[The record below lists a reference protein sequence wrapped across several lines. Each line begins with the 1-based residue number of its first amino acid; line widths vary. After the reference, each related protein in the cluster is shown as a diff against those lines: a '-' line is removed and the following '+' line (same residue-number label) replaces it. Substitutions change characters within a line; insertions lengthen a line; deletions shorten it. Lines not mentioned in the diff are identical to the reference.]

1 MSNSMLNV
9 LVNVLLN
16 IPVNV
21 TSGKFTRISL
31 AGLIPL
37 LSACSSD
44 EPAVLPAEKIFTNGT
59 IYTVDVTNSQHQAM
73 AVSGGV
79 IIAVGSSE
87 EIQVLKGEQ
96 TEVIDLDGR
105 FVMPGINDG
114 HSHPAWGGVV
124 ALYYCLFPATASAD
138 EVAAKIKGC
147 VSESDELWIQGGLW
161 TPNFF
166 EEYDIDSP
174 RAWLDDISGDKAIV
188 LTDDSGHN
196 CWANSKA
203 LDVAGINELSDP
215 PTGGIYEKTTTG
227 DLNGLIQEAC
237 GVIDA
242 QLPQWTT
249 EHYKE
254 GARYAVANANG
265 YGVTGFKDASSSE
278 AETSAYFELDKAGAL
293 SLNVATCLYTPK
305 MTHGDLNTAVL
316 EQLRDDYTS
325 AHVHTNFAKIFLDGV
340 PTTARTAAMIEPYVA
355 NAGDAEAV
363 YGPTHLTQ
371 NELNAALIKLDAHGF
386 TVKIH
391 TAGDRSVRKGLNAI
405 EAARKANGASSR
417 RHELG
422 HAGFIA
428 KEDIPRFAEL
438 NAVGDLSPYLWFP
451 SPIIDSIKKALG
463 ARGSEYWPTRD
474 LLESGAPLLA
484 GSDWPSVSKDLNP
497 WVGLE
502 ALVTRQD
509 PAPAKEGNTAKV
521 HGWIDQSLTVKEAIK
536 IFTIDGARA
545 LGLHE
550 QTGSL
555 VTGKSA
561 DFIVLNHNLLEIPPE
576 EISDTEVQ
584 MTYFEGRLVYEKQYK
599 IETSMNEFE
608 QASRWNQDH
617 GPIVKSA

>member
-1 MSNSMLNV
+1 MVKQSFSGCP
-9 LVNVLLN
+9 LVSKLAAGRIIAIIAALLFLTGCEQES
-16 IPVNV
+16 IEE
-21 TSGKFTRISL
+21 RA
-31 AGLIPL
+31 AGADLIL
-37 LSACSSD
+37 
-44 EPAVLPAEKIFTNGT
+44 KNGV
-59 IYTVDVTNSQHQAM
+59 IYTQDDINPQVEALAVTDGKITAIGTSDAISKRAGQNTKI
-73 AVSGGV
+73 V
-79 IIAVGSSE
+79 
-87 EIQVLKGEQ
+87 
-96 TEVIDLDGR
+96 DLDGG

-147 VSESDELWIQGGLW
+147 VTKSDELWVQGGLW

-166 EEYDIDSP
+166 EEYAIDSP

-188 LTDDSGHN
+188 LKDDSGHN

-203 LDVAGINELSDP
+203 LAVAGIDEQSVP
-215 PTGGIYEKTTTG
+215 PAGGIYEKTSAG

-237 GVIDA
+237 SVIDA
-242 QLPQWTT
+242 QLPQWTA

-293 SLNVATCLYTPK
+293 SVNVATCLHTPE
-305 MTHGDLNTAVL
+305 MRHGEVNTAVL
-316 EQLRDDYTS
+316 EQLRDDYAS

-340 PTTARTAAMIEPYVA
+340 PTTARTAAMIEPYIA
-355 NAGDAEAV
+355 NAGDTEAV

-371 NELNAALIKLDAHGF
+371 NELNAALIKLDANGF

-391 TAGDRSVRKGLNAI
+391 TAGDRSVRMGLNAI
-405 EAARKANGASSR
+405 EAAREANNASSR

-438 NAVGDLSPYLWFP
+438 NAVADLSPYLWFP
-451 SPIIDSIKKALG
+451 SPIINSVKKALG
-463 ARGSEYWPTRD
+463 ARGFEYWPSRD
-474 LLESGAPLLA
+474 LLDSGAPLLA

-502 ALVTRQD
+502 AMVTRQD
-509 PAPAKEGNTAKV
+509 PVPAKEGNTAKV

-584 MTYFEGRLVYEKQYK
+584 MTYFEGRQVYEK
-599 IETSMNEFE
+599 
-608 QASRWNQDH
+608 
-617 GPIVKSA
+617 

>member
-1 MSNSMLNV
+1 MVKQFFSGCA
-9 LVNVLLN
+9 LVSKLQAGTV
-16 IPVNV
+16 
-21 TSGKFTRISL
+21 IS
-31 AGLIPL
+31 
-37 LSACSSD
+37 
-44 EPAVLPAEKIFTNGT
+44 
-59 IYTVDVTNSQHQAM
+59 
-73 AVSGGV
+73 
-79 IIAVGSSE
+79 IIAVLLFLAGCEQESVE
-87 EIQVLKGEQ
+87 EQPAGADLILKNGVIYTQDDINSQVEALAVTDGRITAIGTNDAISTQAGK
-96 TEVIDLDGR
+96 TTKIVDLDGR

-166 EEYDIDSP
+166 EEYAIDSP

-188 LTDDSGHN
+188 LKDDSGHN

-203 LDVAGINELSDP
+203 LDVAGIDEQSVP
-215 PTGGIYEKTTTG
+215 PAGGIYEKTSAG

-237 GVIDA
+237 SVIDA
-242 QLPQWTT
+242 QLPQWTA

-293 SLNVATCLYTPK
+293 SLNVATCLYTPE
-305 MTHGDLNTAVL
+305 MRHGEVNTAVL
-316 EQLRDDYTS
+316 EQLRDDYAS
-325 AHVHTNFAKIFLDGV
+325 AHVHTSFAKIFLDGV
-340 PTTARTAAMIEPYVA
+340 PTTARTAAMIEPYIA
-355 NAGDAEAV
+355 NAGDVEAV

-391 TAGDRSVRKGLNAI
+391 TAGDRSVRMGLNAI

-438 NAVGDLSPYLWFP
+438 NAVADLSPYLWFP
-451 SPIIDSIKKALG
+451 SPIIDSVRKALG
-463 ARGSEYWPTRD
+463 ARGFEYWPTRD
-474 LLESGAPLLA
+474 LLKSGAPLLA
-484 GSDWPSVSKDLNP
+484 GSDWPSVSQDLNP

-502 ALVTRQD
+502 AMVTRQD
-509 PAPAKEGNTAKV
+509 PVPAKEGNTAKV
-521 HGWIDQSLTVKEAIK
+521 HGWIDQSLTVREAIK
-536 IFTIDGARA
+536 IYTIDGARA

-561 DFIVLNHNLLEIPPE
+561 DFIILNHNLLEIPPE
-576 EISDTEVQ
+576 KIDETEVQ
-584 MTYFEGRLVYEKQYK
+584 MTYFEGRLVYEK
-599 IETSMNEFE
+599 
-608 QASRWNQDH
+608 
-617 GPIVKSA
+617 

>member
-438 NAVGDLSPYLWFP
+438 NAVADLSPYLWFP

-545 LGLHE
+545 LRLHE

-584 MTYFEGRLVYEKQYK
+584 MTYFEGRQVYEK
-599 IETSMNEFE
+599 
-608 QASRWNQDH
+608 
-617 GPIVKSA
+617 

>member
-1 MSNSMLNV
+1 MSKLQAGSV
-9 LVNVLLN
+9 
-16 IPVNV
+16 ISII
-21 TSGKFTRISL
+21 TSLFFL
-31 AGLIPL
+31 AGCEQESVEEQPAGADLIL
-37 LSACSSD
+37 R
-44 EPAVLPAEKIFTNGT
+44 NGV
-59 IYTVDVTNSQHQAM
+59 IYTQDDINPQVEALAVTDGRITAIGTSDAISTQAGKNTKI
-73 AVSGGV
+73 V
-79 IIAVGSSE
+79 
-87 EIQVLKGEQ
+87 
-96 TEVIDLDGR
+96 DLDGR

-138 EVAAKIKGC
+138 EVAAKVKGC

-166 EEYDIDSP
+166 EEYAIDSP
-174 RAWLDDISGDKAIV
+174 RSWLDDISGDKAIV
-188 LTDDSGHN
+188 LKDDSGHN

-203 LDVAGINELSDP
+203 LDLAGINELSAP
-215 PTGGIYEKTTTG
+215 PTGGIYEKTATG

-237 GVIDA
+237 SVIDA
-242 QLPQWTT
+242 QLPQWTA

-278 AETSAYFELDKAGAL
+278 AETSAYFELDKVGEL
-293 SLNVATCLYTPK
+293 SLNVATCLYTPE
-305 MTHGDLNTAVL
+305 MRHGEVNTAVL
-316 EQLRDDYTS
+316 EQLRDDYAS

-340 PTTARTAAMIEPYVA
+340 PTTARTAAMIEPYIA
-355 NAGDAEAV
+355 NAGDTEAV

-391 TAGDRSVRKGLNAI
+391 TAGDRSVRMGLNAI

-438 NAVGDLSPYLWFP
+438 NAVADLSPYLWFP
-451 SPIIDSIKKALG
+451 SPIIDSVRKALG
-463 ARGSEYWPTRD
+463 ARGFEYWPTRD
-474 LLESGAPLLA
+474 LLKSGAPLLA
-484 GSDWPSVSKDLNP
+484 GSDWPSVSQDLNP

-502 ALVTRQD
+502 AMVTRQD
-509 PAPAKEGNTAKV
+509 PAPATEGNIVKG
-521 HGWIDQSLTVKEAIK
+521 HGWIDQRLTVREAIK
-536 IFTIDGARA
+536 IYTIDGARA

-561 DFIVLNHNLLEIPPE
+561 DFIILNHNLLEIPAE
-576 EISDTEVQ
+576 KINDTEVQ
-584 MTYFEGRLVYEKQYK
+584 MTYFEGRLVYEK
-599 IETSMNEFE
+599 
-608 QASRWNQDH
+608 
-617 GPIVKSA
+617 

>member
-138 EVAAKIKGC
+138 EVAAKINGC

-391 TAGDRSVRKGLNAI
+391 TAGDRSVRMGLNAI

-484 GSDWPSVSKDLNP
+484 GSDWPSVTKDLNP

-608 QASRWNQDH
+608 QTSRWNLDH

>member
-1 MSNSMLNV
+1 MSKLQAGTVISIIAS
-9 LVNVLLN
+9 LL
-16 IPVNV
+16 
-21 TSGKFTRISL
+21 FL
-31 AGLIPL
+31 AGCEQESVEEQPAGADLIL
-37 LSACSSD
+37 R
-44 EPAVLPAEKIFTNGT
+44 NGV
-59 IYTVDVTNSQHQAM
+59 IYTQDDINPQVEALAVTDGRITAIGTSDAISTQAGKNTKI
-73 AVSGGV
+73 V
-79 IIAVGSSE
+79 
-87 EIQVLKGEQ
+87 
-96 TEVIDLDGR
+96 DLDGR

-138 EVAAKIKGC
+138 EVAAKVKGC

-166 EEYDIDSP
+166 EEYAIDSP

-188 LTDDSGHN
+188 LKDDSGHN

-203 LDVAGINELSDP
+203 LDLAGINELSAP
-215 PTGGIYEKTTTG
+215 PTGGIYEKTATG

-237 GVIDA
+237 SVIDA
-242 QLPQWTT
+242 QLPQWTA

-293 SLNVATCLYTPK
+293 SLNVATCLYTPE
-305 MTHGDLNTAVL
+305 MRNGEVNTAVL
-316 EQLRDDYTS
+316 EQLRDDYAS

-340 PTTARTAAMIEPYVA
+340 PTTARTAAMIEPYIA
-355 NAGDAEAV
+355 NAGDTEAV

-371 NELNAALIKLDAHGF
+371 NELSAALIKLDAHGF

-391 TAGDRSVRKGLNAI
+391 TAGDRSVRMGLNAI

-438 NAVGDLSPYLWFP
+438 NAVADLSPYLWFP
-451 SPIIDSIKKALG
+451 SPIIDSVRKALG
-463 ARGSEYWPTRD
+463 ARGFEYWPTRD
-474 LLESGAPLLA
+474 LLKSGAPLLA
-484 GSDWPSVSKDLNP
+484 GSDWPSVSQDLNP

-502 ALVTRQD
+502 AMVTRQD
-509 PAPAKEGNTAKV
+509 PAPATEGNIVKG
-521 HGWIDQSLTVKEAIK
+521 HGWIDQRLTVREAIK
-536 IFTIDGARA
+536 IYTIDGARA

-561 DFIVLNHNLLEIPPE
+561 DFIILNHNLLEIPAE
-576 EISDTEVQ
+576 KINDTEVQ
-584 MTYFEGRLVYEKQYK
+584 MTYFEGRLVYEK
-599 IETSMNEFE
+599 
-608 QASRWNQDH
+608 
-617 GPIVKSA
+617 

>member
-1 MSNSMLNV
+1 MSKLQAGSV
-9 LVNVLLN
+9 
-16 IPVNV
+16 ISII
-21 TSGKFTRISL
+21 TSLFFL
-31 AGLIPL
+31 AGCEQESVEEQPAGADLIL
-37 LSACSSD
+37 R
-44 EPAVLPAEKIFTNGT
+44 NGV
-59 IYTVDVTNSQHQAM
+59 IYTQDDINPQVEALAVTDGRITAIGTSDAISTQAGKNTKI
-73 AVSGGV
+73 V
-79 IIAVGSSE
+79 
-87 EIQVLKGEQ
+87 
-96 TEVIDLDGR
+96 DLDGR

-114 HSHPAWGGVV
+114 HSHPAWGGVI

-138 EVAAKIKGC
+138 EVAAKVKGC

-166 EEYDIDSP
+166 EEYAIDSP

-188 LTDDSGHN
+188 LKDDSGHN

-203 LDVAGINELSDP
+203 LDLAGINELSVP
-215 PTGGIYEKTTTG
+215 PTGGIYEKTATG

-237 GVIDA
+237 SVIDA
-242 QLPQWTT
+242 QLPQWTA

-278 AETSAYFELDKAGAL
+278 AETSAYFELDKVGEL
-293 SLNVATCLYTPK
+293 SLNVATCLYTPE
-305 MTHGDLNTAVL
+305 MRNGEVNTAVL
-316 EQLRDDYTS
+316 EQLRDDYAS

-340 PTTARTAAMIEPYVA
+340 PTTARTAAMIEPYIA
-355 NAGDAEAV
+355 NAGDTEAV
-363 YGPTHLTQ
+363 HGPTHLTQ
-371 NELNAALIKLDAHGF
+371 NELNAALIKLDANGF

-391 TAGDRSVRKGLNAI
+391 TAGDRSVRMGLNAI

-438 NAVGDLSPYLWFP
+438 NAVADLSPYLWFP
-451 SPIIDSIKKALG
+451 SPIIDSVRKALG
-463 ARGSEYWPTRD
+463 ARGFEYWPTRD
-474 LLESGAPLLA
+474 LLKSGAPLLA
-484 GSDWPSVSKDLNP
+484 GSDWPSVSQDLNP

-502 ALVTRQD
+502 AMVTRQD
-509 PAPAKEGNTAKV
+509 PAPATEGNIVKG
-521 HGWIDQSLTVKEAIK
+521 HGWIDQRLTVREAIK
-536 IFTIDGARA
+536 IYTIDGARA

-561 DFIVLNHNLLEIPPE
+561 DFIILNHNLLEIPAE
-576 EISDTEVQ
+576 KINDTEVQ
-584 MTYFEGRLVYEKQYK
+584 MTYFEGRLVYEK
-599 IETSMNEFE
+599 
-608 QASRWNQDH
+608 
-617 GPIVKSA
+617 

>member
-1 MSNSMLNV
+1 MAKQFFSEYT
-9 LVNVLLN
+9 LVSKLEAGRVISIIGALLFLVGCEQK
-16 IPVNV
+16 PVEEQA
-21 TSGKFTRISL
+21 
-31 AGLIPL
+31 AGVDLIL
-37 LSACSSD
+37 
-44 EPAVLPAEKIFTNGT
+44 KNGV
-59 IYTVDVTNSQHQAM
+59 IYTQDDIHPQVQALAVTDGRITAIGTSDAISTQADKNTKI
-73 AVSGGV
+73 V
-79 IIAVGSSE
+79 
-87 EIQVLKGEQ
+87 
-96 TEVIDLDGR
+96 DLDGR

-147 VSESDELWIQGGLW
+147 VSESDEPWIQGGLW

-174 RAWLDDISGDKAIV
+174 RAWLDDISGDKAIM
-188 LTDDSGHN
+188 LKDDSGHN

-203 LDVAGINELSDP
+203 LDLAGINELSDP
-215 PTGGIYEKTTTG
+215 PSGGIYEKTATG

-242 QLPQWTT
+242 QLPQWTA
-249 EHYKE
+249 EHYRE

-293 SLNVATCLYTPK
+293 SLNVATCLYTPE
-305 MTHGDLNTAVL
+305 MRHGEVNTAVL

-371 NELNAALIKLDAHGF
+371 NELNAALIELDAHGF

-391 TAGDRSVRKGLNAI
+391 TAGDRSVRMGLNAI
-405 EAARKANGASSR
+405 EAARKANASSSR

-438 NAVGDLSPYLWFP
+438 NAVADLSPYLWFP

-474 LLESGAPLLA
+474 LLDSGAPLLA

-509 PAPAKEGNTAKV
+509 PAPAREGNTAEV
-521 HGWIDQSLTVKEAIK
+521 HGWLDQKLTVKEAIK

-584 MTYFEGRLVYEKQYK
+584 MTYFEGRLVYEK
-599 IETSMNEFE
+599 
-608 QASRWNQDH
+608 
-617 GPIVKSA
+617 

>member
-1 MSNSMLNV
+1 VSKLQAGSV
-9 LVNVLLN
+9 
-16 IPVNV
+16 ISII
-21 TSGKFTRISL
+21 TSLFFL
-31 AGLIPL
+31 AGCEQESVEEQPAGADLIL
-37 LSACSSD
+37 R
-44 EPAVLPAEKIFTNGT
+44 NGV
-59 IYTVDVTNSQHQAM
+59 IYTQDDINPQVEALAVTDGRITAIGTNDAISRQAGKNTKI
-73 AVSGGV
+73 V
-79 IIAVGSSE
+79 
-87 EIQVLKGEQ
+87 
-96 TEVIDLDGR
+96 DLDGR

-138 EVAAKIKGC
+138 EVAAKVKGC

-166 EEYDIDSP
+166 EEYAIDSP

-188 LTDDSGHN
+188 LKDDSGHN

-203 LDVAGINELSDP
+203 LDLAGINELSAP
-215 PTGGIYEKTTTG
+215 PTGGIYEKTATG

-237 GVIDA
+237 SVIDA
-242 QLPQWTT
+242 QLPQWTA

-278 AETSAYFELDKAGAL
+278 AETSAYFELDKVGEL
-293 SLNVATCLYTPK
+293 SLNVATCLYTPE
-305 MTHGDLNTAVL
+305 MRHGEVNTAVL
-316 EQLRDDYTS
+316 EQLRDDYAS

-340 PTTARTAAMIEPYVA
+340 PTTARTAAMIEPYIA
-355 NAGDAEAV
+355 NAGDTEAV

-371 NELNAALIKLDAHGF
+371 NELNAALIKLDANGF

-391 TAGDRSVRKGLNAI
+391 TAGDRSVRMGLNAI

-438 NAVGDLSPYLWFP
+438 NAVADLSPYLWFP
-451 SPIIDSIKKALG
+451 SPIIDSVRKALG
-463 ARGSEYWPTRD
+463 ARGFEYWPTRD
-474 LLESGAPLLA
+474 LLKSGAPLLA
-484 GSDWPSVSKDLNP
+484 GSDWPSVSQDLNP

-502 ALVTRQD
+502 AMVTRQD
-509 PAPAKEGNTAKV
+509 PAPATEGNIVKG
-521 HGWIDQSLTVKEAIK
+521 HGWIDQRLTVREAIK
-536 IFTIDGARA
+536 IYTIDGARA

-561 DFIVLNHNLLEIPPE
+561 DFIILNHNLLEIPAE
-576 EISDTEVQ
+576 KINDTEVQ
-584 MTYFEGRLVYEKQYK
+584 MTYFEGRLVYEK
-599 IETSMNEFE
+599 
-608 QASRWNQDH
+608 
-617 GPIVKSA
+617 

>member
-1 MSNSMLNV
+1 MSKLQAGTVIPIIAS
-9 LVNVLLN
+9 LLFLAGCEQESVEEQPARADLILRN
-16 IPVNV
+16 GVIYTQDDINPQVEALAV
-21 TSGKFTRISL
+21 TDGRITAIGTSEAISTQAGKNTRI
-31 AGLIPL
+31 
-37 LSACSSD
+37 
-44 EPAVLPAEKIFTNGT
+44 V
-59 IYTVDVTNSQHQAM
+59 
-73 AVSGGV
+73 
-79 IIAVGSSE
+79 
-87 EIQVLKGEQ
+87 
-96 TEVIDLDGR
+96 DLDGR

-138 EVAAKIKGC
+138 EVAAKVKGC

-166 EEYDIDSP
+166 EEYAIDSP

-188 LTDDSGHN
+188 LKDDSGHN

-203 LDVAGINELSDP
+203 LDLAGINELSDP
-215 PTGGIYEKTTTG
+215 PTGGIYEKTATG

-237 GVIDA
+237 SVIDV
-242 QLPQWTT
+242 QLPQWTA

-293 SLNVATCLYTPK
+293 SLNVATCLYTPE
-305 MTHGDLNTAVL
+305 MRHGDVNTAVL
-316 EQLRDDYTS
+316 EQLRDNYAS

-371 NELNAALIKLDAHGF
+371 NELSAALIKLDAHGF

-391 TAGDRSVRKGLNAI
+391 TAGDRSVRMGLNAI

-438 NAVGDLSPYLWFP
+438 NAVADLSPYLWFP
-451 SPIIDSIKKALG
+451 SPIIDSVRKALG
-463 ARGSEYWPTRD
+463 ARGFEYWPTRD
-474 LLESGAPLLA
+474 LLKSGAPLLA
-484 GSDWPSVSKDLNP
+484 GSDWPSVSQDLNP

-502 ALVTRQD
+502 AMVTRQD
-509 PAPAKEGNTAKV
+509 PAPATEGNTVKG
-521 HGWIDQSLTVKEAIK
+521 HGWIDQRLTVREAIK
-536 IFTIDGARA
+536 IYTIDGARA

-561 DFIVLNHNLLEIPPE
+561 DFIILNHNLLEIPPE
-576 EISDTEVQ
+576 KINDTEVQ
-584 MTYFEGRLVYEKQYK
+584 MTYFEGRLVYEK
-599 IETSMNEFE
+599 
-608 QASRWNQDH
+608 
-617 GPIVKSA
+617 